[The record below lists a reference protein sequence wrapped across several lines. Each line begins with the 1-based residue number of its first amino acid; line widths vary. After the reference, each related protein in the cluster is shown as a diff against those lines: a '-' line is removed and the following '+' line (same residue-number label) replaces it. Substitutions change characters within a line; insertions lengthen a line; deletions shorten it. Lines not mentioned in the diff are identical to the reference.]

1 MVKNTEN
8 IIKQKISQL
17 WPEHESHEILK
28 ILDQYGAES
37 YHKEIKRVHLAI
49 IKLSEGDLGRLK
61 HFVDVAR
68 SDYRDVLAF
77 AEYPGEMKLGFLGKK
92 ELTPEEVHELR
103 KRDREQYLDWLENG
117 DDD

>member
-1 MVKNTEN
+1 MVKVTQQ
-8 IIKQKISQL
+8 IILRKISQY
-17 WPEHESHEILK
+17 WPDLEINEL
-28 ILDQYGAES
+28 LEQYGAKS

-77 AEYPGEMKLGFLGKK
+77 AEYPEEVKLGFLGKK
-92 ELTPEEVHELR
+92 ELAPEEVLKLR
-103 KRDREQYLDWLENG
+103 KRDRDQYLDWLESG